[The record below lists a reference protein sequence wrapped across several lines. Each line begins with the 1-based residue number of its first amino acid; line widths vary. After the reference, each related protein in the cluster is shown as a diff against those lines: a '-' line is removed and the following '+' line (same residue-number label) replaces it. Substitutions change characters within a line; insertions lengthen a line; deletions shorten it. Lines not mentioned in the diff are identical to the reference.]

1 MDFSKQL
8 QAYASYTESKLDE
21 YLPGIEND
29 QRSIYEAMRYSLLC
43 GGKRIR
49 PVLAYA
55 SAELL
60 GLSKE
65 DVAPF
70 ACAVEMIHTYSLI
83 HDDLPAMDD
92 DDYRRG
98 RLSCHKKFGEA
109 QAILAGDALLT
120 KAFELSGNRAVEMG
134 CVNPEAALRGA
145 EIIREIARAAGSEGM
160 VGGQVID
167 LEAEERPISPETHGT
182 LCALKTGA
190 LLTVPVKI
198 SVIYAGQM
206 GSPVGDML
214 IRYASALGLAFQ
226 IKDDILDVEGDAKLL
241 GKATGMD
248 AKCNKTTFVSL
259 YGLEGAKARLAELTA
274 EALDICNRLGEV
286 LPACQE
292 SCSFLRALAIFL
304 LERNH

>member
-1 MDFSKQL
+1 MNFQEQL
-8 QAYASYTESKLDE
+8 KAYAAYTDTKLDL
-21 YLPGIEND
+21 YLPVYDNA
-29 QRSIYEAMRYSLLC
+29 QKSIYEAMRYSLLC

-55 SAELL
+55 AAEFL
-60 GLSKE
+60 GVPKE
-65 DVAPF
+65 AIAPF
-70 ACAVEMIHTYSLI
+70 ACGIEMIHTYSLI

-120 KAFELSGNRAVEMG
+120 KAFEVAAMGALEMG
-134 CVNPEAALRGA
+134 VKDSAYAMRGA
-145 EIIREIARAAGSEGM
+145 AIVSAIAKAAGSEGM

-167 LEAEERPISPETHGT
+167 LEGEEKVLSSETHHT

-190 LLTVPVKI
+190 LLKLPVEI
-198 SVIYAGQM
+198 ALLYAGKLDSKE
-206 GSPVGDML
+206 GEL
-214 IRYASALGLAFQ
+214 LLCYAADLGLAFQ

-248 AKCNKTTFVSL
+248 EKANKTTFVSL
-259 YGLEGAKARLAELTA
+259 YGLDGAKKRLAQLTM
-274 EALDICNRLGEV
+274 EALHCCDLLASLCPGKKD
-286 LPACQE
+286 ACI
-292 SCSFLRALAIFL
+292 FLRELGIFL
-304 LERNH
+304 LERNY

>member
-1 MDFSKQL
+1 MDFQTKLKDYATYTDMQL
-8 QAYASYTESKLDE
+8 DF
-21 YLPGIEND
+21 YLPALEND

-49 PVLAYA
+49 PVLAY
-55 SAELL
+55 STAELL

-70 ACAVEMIHTYSLI
+70 ACAIEMIHTYSLI

-98 RLSCHKKFGEA
+98 RPSCHKQFGEA

-120 KAFELSGNRAVEMG
+120 KAFELSGLGAVKLAEKM
-134 CVNPEAALRGA
+134 PEQAARGA
-145 EIIREIARAAGSEGM
+145 EIIRALAVAAGSEGM

-167 LEAEERPISPETHGT
+167 LEGEEKELSAKTHET

-190 LLTVPVKI
+190 LLTIPVSI
-198 SVIYAGQM
+198 SVIYAGM
-206 GSPVGDML
+206 HHTPVGDLL
-214 IRYASALGLAFQ
+214 IRYAQAVGLAFQ
-226 IKDDILDVEGDAKLL
+226 IKDDILDVEGDAALL

-248 AKCNKTTFVSL
+248 EKCHKTTFVSL
-259 YGLEGAKARLAELTA
+259 YGVDGAKARLRELTE
-274 EALDICNRLGEV
+274 EALDICTQLTDIFPERKE
-286 LPACQE
+286 ACL
-292 SCSFLRALAIFL
+292 FLRELAIFL